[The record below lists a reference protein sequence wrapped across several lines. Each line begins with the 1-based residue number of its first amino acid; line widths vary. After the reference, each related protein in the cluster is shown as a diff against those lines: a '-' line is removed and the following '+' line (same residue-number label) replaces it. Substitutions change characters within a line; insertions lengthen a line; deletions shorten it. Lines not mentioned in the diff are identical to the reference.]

1 MAFIGPEEAPQ
12 SDFDEKLA
20 AVEKLPLFTKT
31 LTDEDTDNVA
41 MQALQSLAYEGTPDE
56 IAANFKEQG
65 NDYFKGKRYREAAGF
80 YTQGIDAKPTDKV
93 LLEALLCNR
102 AACNLE
108 LQNYG
113 SVLRDCAKA
122 MTINAKSSKSF
133 YRSALALLA
142 LDRLDEALD
151 CCERCLSFDGSN
163 QAIRGVQDRVAK
175 AKTEKDC
182 RQREREERLL
192 KERNERQLLQ
202 AALKAPSSVAVPDL
216 LTDMQCR
223 RDIYSG
229 RRVRRGR
236 QKTRIRRVLIRT
248 MRAGRH

>member
-1 MAFIGPEEAPQ
+1 MQPGSMQ
-12 SDFDEKLA
+12 SGASWVIRRVLDSNA
-20 AVEKLPLFTKT
+20 
-31 LTDEDTDNVA
+31 TDT
-41 MQALQSLAYEGTPDE
+41 
-56 IAANFKEQG
+56 
-65 NDYFKGKRYREAAGF
+65 
-80 YTQGIDAKPTDKV
+80 
-93 LLEALLCNR
+93 R
-102 AACNLE
+102 AE
-108 LQNYG
+108 NYG

-182 RQREREERLL
+182 RQREKEERLL

-216 LTDMQCR
+216 PTDMQCR